1 MHRKPGLRADV
12 LSFLRWVTVDAEI
25 NFAHAETGLQL
36 AKGPSFNPVGWLVEV
51 LLYVHRNR
59 RLIRDGEPRTATSTF
74 TQLLSSE
81 SWLVECCF
89 TSTETIRLIRT
100 GSPGRPPR
108 PSHSS

>member
-59 RLIRDGEPRTATSTF
+59 RLIRDGEPRTATSTL
-74 TQLLSSE
+74 TQLLSSVLILE
-81 SWLVECCF
+81 QVWVFIALKLYNVKDPM
-89 TSTETIRLIRT
+89 STFK
-100 GSPGRPPR
+100 
-108 PSHSS
+108 